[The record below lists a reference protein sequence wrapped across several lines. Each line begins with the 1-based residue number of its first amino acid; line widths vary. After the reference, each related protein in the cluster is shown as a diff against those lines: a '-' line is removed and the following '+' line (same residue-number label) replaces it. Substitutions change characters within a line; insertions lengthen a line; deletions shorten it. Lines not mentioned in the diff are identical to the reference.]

1 MRCVISFDESIRRE
15 IRLSERMGLDIASTS
30 KNRMPFDKAKSA
42 AARRRNEVWNRAQT
56 IITGETAS
64 DSRHTRNAS
73 RRIVDSTSAK
83 TVLRPALLYTSD
95 AADEEDS

>member
-56 IITGETAS
+56 IITVRPLLTAA
-64 DSRHTRNAS
+64 TREM
-73 RRIVDSTSAK
+73 RRVGLLIPHRQRQYCGLLSVSYTH
-83 TVLRPALLYTSD
+83 LRAH
-95 AADEEDS
+95 